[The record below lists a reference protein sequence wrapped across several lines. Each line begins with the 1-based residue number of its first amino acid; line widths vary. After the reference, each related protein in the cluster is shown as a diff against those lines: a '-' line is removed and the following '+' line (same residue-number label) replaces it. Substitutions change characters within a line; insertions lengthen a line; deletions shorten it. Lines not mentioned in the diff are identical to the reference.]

1 MRTCQVKTC
10 THSGCIGRVC
20 HLDKSFLTHV
30 WSLPRCIPVGLHLQ
44 DCQKTKCIFTTPSK
58 SSIRPCLMKPKGNFS
73 ILIPFFFLPGGYLQ
87 SWNSGDKQHFFS
99 FEIHNPQIS
108 NEKYKYH
115 SSLLGELKVE
125 FVLLQGPLM
134 PALNP
139 QPSQFTKASSTV
151 RSKCS
156 QNWQTKWQGLIWR
169 AHQLFLSSL
178 PSCVGWPY
186 SSVWHGRTWHP
197 LI

>member
-1 MRTCQVKTC
+1 
-10 THSGCIGRVC
+10 
-20 HLDKSFLTHV
+20 
-30 WSLPRCIPVGLHLQ
+30 
-44 DCQKTKCIFTTPSK
+44 
-58 SSIRPCLMKPKGNFS
+58 MKPKGNFS
-73 ILIPFFFLPGGYLQ
+73 ILIPFFFLSQEDIYKAEIQ
-87 SWNSGDKQHFFS
+87 VTNNIFFS

-139 QPSQFTKASSTV
+139 QLSQLTKASSTV

-156 QNWQTKWQGLIWR
+156 QN
-169 AHQLFLSSL
+169 
-178 PSCVGWPY
+178 
-186 SSVWHGRTWHP
+186 
-197 LI
+197 